1 MGAAFLAGIVVGCS
15 TLTRMGDVKGRKPIY
30 FIGMSLNLV
39 CAVFLIFANH
49 IFIVYFILF
58 VIGISVSGR
67 YYVGY
72 TYNLEM

>member
-30 FIGMSLNLV
+30 FIGMFLNLV
-39 CAVFLIFANH
+39 CTVFLFFANH

-58 VIGISVSGR
+58 VLGISVSGR

>member
-39 CAVFLIFANH
+39 CAVFLFFANH

-58 VIGISVSGR
+58 VLGISVSGR